1 MPLVRLTLVNFNTS
15 LLYNV
20 RKRNEQGRKWQEL
33 FQGLQLLTLTV
44 TIRLGIL
51 R

>member
-15 LLYNV
+15 LLYV
-20 RKRNEQGRKWQEL
+20 CKRNEQGRKWQEL
-33 FQGLQLLTLTV
+33 FQGLKLLNLTV